1 MKIAIS
7 LNQPGCKRESFSL
20 EIDSSATASK
30 VINQVKKSYHNTPYQ
45 HYYLEYRG
53 SRLNPTD
60 KIISQDID
68 ETSIFMM
75 NYDGPGSLPNKRQL
89 RIPRRTDIDPSMREP
104 SDLQMRIESIR
115 SIFPESEAPDDETIK
130 MALKNSYWNLDRA
143 LDFLLP
149 PKEKSEGPLSQEDE
163 ENIIKIREQNGNS
176 TEEII
181 QAYFAC
187 DKKIDMTLIL
197 LSSLN

>member
-30 VINQVKKSYHNTPYQ
+30 VINQVKNSYHNTPYQ

-68 ETSIFMM
+68 ETSVFMM
-75 NYDGPGSLPNKRQL
+75 NYDRQESLPNKRQL
-89 RIPRRTDIDPSMREP
+89 CIPRRTDIDPSMREP

-149 PKEKSEGPLSQEDE
+149 ANEKSEEPLTQEDK
-163 ENIIKIREQNGNS
+163 ENIIKIKKQNGNS
-176 TEEII
+176 VEEII

-187 DKKIDMTLIL
+187 DKKMDMTLIL